1 MDLLKR
7 IALLGSTGSIGRQAL
22 DVIRRYPA
30 LFKAEVL
37 TARKSSETLI
47 RQALEFK
54 PAVVVITQEEA
65 CREVREA
72 LKGSS
77 IKVLCGKDAI
87 TEVLQ
92 WKSVDMVLN
101 ALVGFAGLAPTLA
114 ALQNG
119 KILALANKESLVAGG
134 HLVMRLTNLKKNSL
148 LPVDSEHSAIF
159 QCLQGEQATVEK
171 IILTASGGPF
181 FKYTSHQLDSITRD
195 QALDHPTWN
204 MGAKVTVDSATLM
217 NKGLEVIEAYW
228 LFGQPLER
236 IEVLIHPQSLIHS
249 MVQFSD
255 GTVKA
260 QMSTPDMRLPILYAM
275 AFPKRPGFP
284 DVKRMELS
292 HFCSMEFHKP
302 PYDRFPCLEMA
313 YQAMKQGGNIPC
325 ALNAANEVAV
335 DAFLNNKLGFTA
347 IPKVIS
353 KTLEAVPRISDPD
366 YSQLEDTH
374 REAQQVAQNLLTS
387 Y

>member
-7 IALLGSTGSIGRQAL
+7 IAILGSTGSIGKQAL
-22 DVIRRYPA
+22 DVVRRYPA

-37 TARKSSETLI
+37 TARKSSEILI
-47 RQALEFK
+47 SQALEFK
-54 PAVVVITQEEA
+54 PAAVVITREEA
-65 CREVREA
+65 YTEVSRA
-72 LKGSS
+72 LEGTS
-77 IKVLCGKDAI
+77 IQVLCGQEAVS
-87 TEVLQ
+87 EVLK
-92 WKSVDMVLN
+92 WESIDMVLN
-101 ALVGFAGLAPTLA
+101 ALVGFAGLAPTLT
-114 ALQNG
+114 ALQND
-119 KILALANKESLVAGG
+119 KVLALANKESLVAGG
-134 HLVMRLTNLKKNSL
+134 HLVMRLADSRKNTL

-171 IILTASGGPF
+171 IMLTASGGPF
-181 FKYTSHQLDSITRD
+181 FKYTSRQLKSITRD
-195 QALDHPTWN
+195 QALNHPTWN

-228 LFGQPLER
+228 LFGQPLDR

-275 AFPKRPGFP
+275 AYPKRLGFP

-302 PYDRFPCLEMA
+302 PFDRFPCLEMA

-335 DAFLNNKLGFTA
+335 DAFLNKKLGFTA
-347 IPKVIS
+347 IPKIIS
-353 KTLEAVPRISDPD
+353 KTLEAVSRISDPE

-374 REAQQVAQNLLTS
+374 RDAQQVAQNLLTS

>member
-54 PAVVVITQEEA
+54 PAAVVITQEEA

-119 KILALANKESLVAGG
+119 KVLALANKESLVAGG

>member
-65 CREVREA
+65 CREVSEA

>member
-30 LFKAEVL
+30 LFKAEVM

-54 PAVVVITQEEA
+54 PAAVVITQEEA

-119 KILALANKESLVAGG
+119 KVLALANKESLVAGG
-134 HLVMRLTNLKKNSL
+134 HLVMRLAYLRKNTL

-275 AFPKRPGFP
+275 AFPKRPAFP

-347 IPKVIS
+347 IPKIIS
-353 KTLEAVPRISDPD
+353 KTLEAVPGISDPD

-374 REAQQVAQNLLTS
+374 LEAQQVAQNLLTS

>member
-7 IALLGSTGSIGRQAL
+7 IAIFGSTGSIGTQAL
-22 DVIRRYPA
+22 DVVRRYPA

-54 PAVVVITQEEA
+54 PAAVVVTQEEA
-65 CREVREA
+65 YGEVFDA
-72 LKGSS
+72 LKGTSV
-77 IKVLCGKDAI
+77 KVLYGQNAI
-87 TEVLQ
+87 IEILQ
-92 WKSVDMVLN
+92 WDSVDMVLN
-101 ALVGFAGLAPTLA
+101 ALVGFAGLAPTLS
-114 ALQNG
+114 ALKSG
-119 KILALANKESLVAGG
+119 KVLALANKESLVAGG
-134 HLVMRLTNLKKNSL
+134 HLVMRLANSGKTTL

-159 QCLQGEQATVEK
+159 QCLRGEQAVVEK

-181 FKYTSHQLDSITRD
+181 FKYDSRELDTITID

-228 LFGQPLER
+228 LFGQPLNR

-255 GTVKA
+255 GSIKA
-260 QMSTPDMRLPILYAM
+260 QMGIPDMRLPILYAM
-275 AFPKRPGFP
+275 GYPQRLAFPH
-284 DVKRMELS
+284 VKRMDLS
-292 HFCSMEFHKP
+292 HFCSMEFYKP
-302 PYDRFPCLEMA
+302 PYERFPCLELA

-335 DAFLNNKLGFTA
+335 DAFLNNKLSFTT
-347 IPKVIS
+347 IPKMIS
-353 KTLEAVPRISDPD
+353 KTLEAVSRIPDPD

>member
-54 PAVVVITQEEA
+54 PAAVVITQEEA
-65 CREVREA
+65 CREVSEA

-119 KILALANKESLVAGG
+119 KVLALANKESLVAGG

>member
-30 LFKAEVL
+30 LFKAEVM

-54 PAVVVITQEEA
+54 PAAVVITQEEA

-119 KILALANKESLVAGG
+119 KVLALANKESLVAGG

-217 NKGLEVIEAYW
+217 NKGMEVIEAYW

-275 AFPKRPGFP
+275 AFPKRLGFP
-284 DVKRMELS
+284 DVKRMEFS

-347 IPKVIS
+347 IPKIIS
-353 KTLEAVPRISDPD
+353 KTLEAVPGISDPD

-374 REAQQVAQNLLTS
+374 LEAQQVAQNLLTS

>member
-1 MDLLKR
+1 MDFFKR

-22 DVIRRYPA
+22 DVIRRYPQ
-30 LFKAEVL
+30 LFKAEIL
-37 TARKSSETLI
+37 TARTSSGLLI

-54 PAVVVITQEEA
+54 PAAVVITGEKA
-65 CREVREA
+65 YSEVSDA

-77 IKVLCGKDAI
+77 IKVLSGRDAI
-87 TEVLQ
+87 AEVL
-92 WKSVDMVLN
+92 KLESVDMVLN

-119 KILALANKESLVAGG
+119 KVLALANKESLVAGG
-134 HLVMRLTNLKKNSL
+134 HLVMRLAGSAKNKI

-159 QCLQGEQATVEK
+159 QCLRGEQATVEK

-181 FKYTSHQLDSITRD
+181 FKRTSRELDSITKD

-228 LFGQPLER
+228 LFGQPISR
-236 IEVLIHPQSLIHS
+236 IEVMIHPQSLIHS
-249 MVQFSD
+249 MVQFTD
-255 GTVKA
+255 GTIKA
-260 QMSTPDMRLPILYAM
+260 QMSNPDMRLPILYAL
-275 AFPKRPGFP
+275 AYPQRLGFP
-284 DVKRMELS
+284 DVKRMDLS
-292 HFCSMEFHKP
+292 HFCSMEFHEP
-302 PYDRFPCLEMA
+302 PFERFPCLGMA
-313 YQAMKQGGNIPC
+313 YQAMLEGGNIPC

-335 DAFLNNKLGFTA
+335 EAFLNNKLGFSA

-353 KTLEAVPRISDPD
+353 KTLEAVSRIPDPD

-374 REAQQVAQNLLTS
+374 REAQLVAQNLLTS

>member
-1 MDLLKR
+1 MR
-7 IALLGSTGSIGRQAL
+7 
-22 DVIRRYPA
+22 
-30 LFKAEVL
+30 
-37 TARKSSETLI
+37 
-47 RQALEFK
+47 
-54 PAVVVITQEEA
+54 
-65 CREVREA
+65 
-72 LKGSS
+72 
-77 IKVLCGKDAI
+77 
-87 TEVLQ
+87 
-92 WKSVDMVLN
+92 
-101 ALVGFAGLAPTLA
+101 
-114 ALQNG
+114 
-119 KILALANKESLVAGG
+119 LANSGK
-134 HLVMRLTNLKKNSL
+134 TTL

-159 QCLQGEQATVEK
+159 QCLRGEQAVVEK

-181 FKYTSHQLDSITRD
+181 FKYDSRKLDTITID

-228 LFGQPLER
+228 LFGQPLNR

-255 GTVKA
+255 GSIKA
-260 QMSTPDMRLPILYAM
+260 QMGIPDMRLPILYAM
-275 AFPKRPGFP
+275 GYPQRLAFP

-302 PYDRFPCLEMA
+302 PYERFPCLELA

-335 DAFLNNKLGFTA
+335 DAFLNNKLSFTT
-347 IPKVIS
+347 IPKMIS
-353 KTLEAVPRISDPD
+353 KTLEAVSRIPDPD

>member
-1 MDLLKR
+1 MNLLKR
-7 IALLGSTGSIGRQAL
+7 IAILGSTGSIGKQAL
-22 DVIRRYPA
+22 DVVRRYPA

-37 TARKSSETLI
+37 TARKSSAILI
-47 RQALEFK
+47 SQALEFN
-54 PAVVVITQEEA
+54 PAAVVISQKESYS
-65 CREVREA
+65 EVRDA
-72 LKGSS
+72 LKGTS
-77 IKVLCGKDAI
+77 IKVLSGQDAI
-87 TEVLQ
+87 NEVL
-92 WKSVDMVLN
+92 KGESVDMVLN
-101 ALVGFAGLAPTLA
+101 ALVGFAGLAPTLT

-119 KILALANKESLVAGG
+119 KVLALANKESLVAGG
-134 HLVMRLTNLKKNSL
+134 NLVMRMTDSRKNIL

-181 FKYTSHQLDSITRD
+181 FKYTSRQLNSITRD
-195 QALDHPTWN
+195 QALNHPTWN

-255 GTVKA
+255 GSVKA
-260 QMSTPDMRLPILYAM
+260 QMSIPDMRLPILYAM
-275 AFPKRPGFP
+275 AYPERLGLP
-284 DVKRMELS
+284 DAKRMDLS

-302 PYDRFPCLEMA
+302 PFNRFPCLEMA

-347 IPKVIS
+347 IPKIIS
-353 KTLEAVPRISDPD
+353 KTLETVSRISDPD

-374 REAQQVAQNLLTS
+374 REAGQVAQNLLTS

>member
-30 LFKAEVL
+30 LFKAEVM

-54 PAVVVITQEEA
+54 PAAVVITQEEA

-119 KILALANKESLVAGG
+119 KVLALANKESLVAGG
-134 HLVMRLTNLKKNSL
+134 HLVMRLAYLRKNTL

-217 NKGLEVIEAYW
+217 NKGMEVIEAYW

-275 AFPKRPGFP
+275 AFPKRLGFP
-284 DVKRMELS
+284 DVKRMEFS

-347 IPKVIS
+347 IPKIIS

>member
-7 IALLGSTGSIGRQAL
+7 IAIFGSTGSIGTQAL
-22 DVIRRYPA
+22 DVVRRYPA

-54 PAVVVITQEEA
+54 PAAVVVTQEEA
-65 CREVREA
+65 YGEVFDA
-72 LKGSS
+72 LKGTSV
-77 IKVLCGKDAI
+77 KVLYGQNAI
-87 TEVLQ
+87 IEILQ
-92 WKSVDMVLN
+92 WDSVDMVLN

-114 ALQNG
+114 ALKSG
-119 KILALANKESLVAGG
+119 KVLALANKESLVAGG
-134 HLVMRLTNLKKNSL
+134 HLVMRLANSGKTTL

-159 QCLQGEQATVEK
+159 QCLRGEQAVVEK

-181 FKYTSHQLDSITRD
+181 FKYDSRELDTITID

-217 NKGLEVIEAYW
+217 NKGLEVVEAYW
-228 LFGQPLER
+228 LFGQPLNR

-255 GTVKA
+255 GSIKA
-260 QMSTPDMRLPILYAM
+260 QMSIPDMRLPILYAM
-275 AFPKRPGFP
+275 GYPQRLAFPH
-284 DVKRMELS
+284 VKRMDLS
-292 HFCSMEFHKP
+292 HFCSMEFYKP
-302 PYDRFPCLEMA
+302 PCERFPCLELA

-335 DAFLNNKLGFTA
+335 DAFLNNKLSFTT
-347 IPKVIS
+347 IPKMIS
-353 KTLEAVPRISDPD
+353 KTLEAVSRIPDPD

>member
-7 IALLGSTGSIGRQAL
+7 IAILGSTGSIGRQAL
-22 DVIRRYPA
+22 DVMRRYPG
-30 LFKAEVL
+30 LFKAQVL
-37 TARKSSETLI
+37 TARKSSALLI

-54 PAVVVITQEEA
+54 PAAVVVTQEGA
-65 CREVREA
+65 YREVSDA
-72 LKGSS
+72 LKGTSV
-77 IKVLCGKDAI
+77 KVLYGQNSL

-92 WKSVDMVLN
+92 WDSVDMVLN
-101 ALVGFAGLAPTLA
+101 ALVGFAGLAPTLS
-114 ALQNG
+114 ALKSG
-119 KILALANKESLVAGG
+119 KVLALANKESLVAGG
-134 HLVMRLTNLKKNSL
+134 HLVMRLANSGKTTL

-159 QCLQGEQATVEK
+159 QCLRGEQAVVEK

-181 FKYTSHQLDSITRD
+181 FKYDSRKLDTITID

-228 LFGQPLER
+228 LFGQPLNR

-255 GTVKA
+255 GSIKA
-260 QMSTPDMRLPILYAM
+260 QMGIPDMRLPILYAM
-275 AFPKRPGFP
+275 GYPQRLAFP

-302 PYDRFPCLEMA
+302 PYERFPCLELA

-335 DAFLNNKLGFTA
+335 DAFLNNKLSFTT
-347 IPKVIS
+347 IPKIIS
-353 KTLEAVPRISDPD
+353 KTLEAVSRIPDPD

>member
-7 IALLGSTGSIGRQAL
+7 IAILGSTGSIGRQAL

-65 CREVREA
+65 CREVSEA

>member
-7 IALLGSTGSIGRQAL
+7 IALLGSTGSIGGQAL

-54 PAVVVITQEEA
+54 PAAVVITQEEA
-65 CREVREA
+65 YREVSRA
-72 LKGSS
+72 LEGTS
-77 IKVLCGKDAI
+77 IQVLCGQEAVR
-87 TEVLQ
+87 EVLK

-119 KILALANKESLVAGG
+119 KVLALANKESLVAGG

-217 NKGLEVIEAYW
+217 NKGMEVIEAYW

-275 AFPKRPGFP
+275 AFPKRLGFP
-284 DVKRMELS
+284 DVKRMEFS

-347 IPKVIS
+347 IPKIIS

>member
-7 IALLGSTGSIGRQAL
+7 IAILGSTGSIGKQAL
-22 DVIRRYPA
+22 DVVRRYPA

-54 PAVVVITQEEA
+54 PAAVVITQEEA
-65 CREVREA
+65 YREVSRA
-72 LKGSS
+72 LEGTS
-77 IKVLCGKDAI
+77 IQVLCGQEAVR
-87 TEVLQ
+87 EVLK

-119 KILALANKESLVAGG
+119 KVLALANKESLVAGG

-347 IPKVIS
+347 IPQIIS

>member
-374 REAQQVAQNLLTS
+374 REAGQVAQNLLTS

>member
-7 IALLGSTGSIGRQAL
+7 IAILGSTGSIGKQAL
-22 DVIRRYPA
+22 DVVRRYPA

-37 TARKSSETLI
+37 TARKSSEILI
-47 RQALEFK
+47 SQALEFK
-54 PAVVVITQEEA
+54 PAAVVITREEA
-65 CREVREA
+65 YTEVSRA
-72 LKGSS
+72 LEGTS
-77 IKVLCGKDAI
+77 IQVLCGQEAVS
-87 TEVLQ
+87 EVLK
-92 WKSVDMVLN
+92 WESIDMVLN
-101 ALVGFAGLAPTLA
+101 ALVGFAGLAPTLT
-114 ALQNG
+114 ALQND
-119 KILALANKESLVAGG
+119 KVLALANKESLVAGG
-134 HLVMRLTNLKKNSL
+134 HLVMRLADSRKNTL

-171 IILTASGGPF
+171 IMLTASGGPF
-181 FKYTSHQLDSITRD
+181 FKYTSHQLKSITRD
-195 QALDHPTWN
+195 QALNHPTWN

-228 LFGQPLER
+228 LFGQPLDR

-275 AFPKRPGFP
+275 AYPKRLGFP

-302 PYDRFPCLEMA
+302 PFDRFPCLEMA

-335 DAFLNNKLGFTA
+335 DAFLNKKLGFTA
-347 IPKVIS
+347 IPKIIS
-353 KTLEAVPRISDPD
+353 KTLEAVSRISDPE

-374 REAQQVAQNLLTS
+374 RDAQQVAQNLLTS

>member
-54 PAVVVITQEEA
+54 PAAVVITQEEA

-92 WKSVDMVLN
+92 WESVDMVLN

-119 KILALANKESLVAGG
+119 KVLALANKESLVAGG
-134 HLVMRLTNLKKNSL
+134 HLVMRLAYLQKNTL

-275 AFPKRPGFP
+275 AFPKRPAFP

-347 IPKVIS
+347 IPKIIS

>member
-7 IALLGSTGSIGRQAL
+7 IALLGSTGSIGGQAL

-54 PAVVVITQEEA
+54 PAAVVITQEEA
-65 CREVREA
+65 YREVSSA
-72 LKGSS
+72 LEGTS
-77 IKVLCGKDAI
+77 IQVLCGQEAVR
-87 TEVLQ
+87 EVLK

-119 KILALANKESLVAGG
+119 KVLALANKESLVAGG
-134 HLVMRLTNLKKNSL
+134 HLVMRLTHPRKNSL

-347 IPKVIS
+347 IPQIIS

>member
-1 MDLLKR
+1 
-7 IALLGSTGSIGRQAL
+7 
-22 DVIRRYPA
+22 
-30 LFKAEVL
+30 
-37 TARKSSETLI
+37 
-47 RQALEFK
+47 
-54 PAVVVITQEEA
+54 
-65 CREVREA
+65 
-72 LKGSS
+72 
-77 IKVLCGKDAI
+77 
-87 TEVLQ
+87 
-92 WKSVDMVLN
+92 
-101 ALVGFAGLAPTLA
+101 VGFAGLAPTLA

-119 KILALANKESLVAGG
+119 KVLALANKESLVAGG